1 MSPELGNLFFRA
13 FLTDNRRLLSHLCLV
28 GCGVKPGQTLG
39 WSGKSVNCFSTNM
52 KDAQILLLARMQ
64 NACQRIIFIGS

>member
-1 MSPELGNLFFRA
+1 M
-13 FLTDNRRLLSHLCLV
+13 V